1 MTSDT
6 NYPWVEEFRP
16 IALKDVIGAEPL
28 VNKLTEFINSKSIPN
43 LLFLGPPGTGK
54 TTVAK
59 ILANQIAGE
68 DAYIYINASDERGMD
83 TIRSKVQ
90 DFCAVASFSD
100 LKIIILDEADGLTID
115 AQKVLRAVTEQ
126 YAKTCRF
133 ILTANYE
140 SKLID
145 PVKSRFQI
153 FNLEKASQRNICI
166 RCLQILKAK
175 NVNITVVTE
184 EEKKEALEKNVPIN
198 KVDTKTEITRLVK
211 YYYPDI
217 RSVINNLQRGT
228 INSVFTFSNNTDSK
242 KTYDNLVTFVAE
254 KRIKDIRE
262 QILST
267 TTDYDSLY
275 DVLYERIKEI
285 TNDNDKARDI
295 ILYLAEYQY
304 RNSTHANRELN
315 FIACLLEIT
324 KVI

>member
-1 MTSDT
+1 MTDDI

-16 IALKDVIGAEPL
+16 TELKDVIGAEHL
-28 VNKLTEFINSKSIPN
+28 VNKLTEFINGKSIPN

-59 ILANQIAGE
+59 ILANKIAGE
-68 DAYIYINASDERGMD
+68 DAFIYINASDERGMD
-83 TIRSKVQ
+83 TIRTKVQ
-90 DFCAVASFSD
+90 DFCTVASYSD

-115 AQKVLRAVTEQ
+115 AQKILRAVTEQ
-126 YAKTCRF
+126 YSKTCRF

-153 FNLEKASQRNICI
+153 FTLEKSSQKQVML
-166 RCLQILKAK
+166 RCLQILKQK
-175 NVNITVVTE
+175 NVAINMISE
-184 EEKKEALEKNVPIN
+184 EEKKKAEETNTPLTSN
-198 KVDTKTEITRLVK
+198 DTRIEVLKLVK
-211 YYYPDI
+211 FYYPDI

-228 INSVFTFSNNTDSK
+228 VNGVFNFSNNTESK
-242 KTYDNLVTFVAE
+242 KVHDNLIKFVAD
-254 KRIKDIRE
+254 KKIKDIRE

-275 DVLYERIKEI
+275 DVLYERVKEI
-285 TNDNDKARDI
+285 TPDSEKMRDI
-295 ILYLAEYQY
+295 LLYLAEYQY

-315 FIACLLEIT
+315 FVACLLEIT